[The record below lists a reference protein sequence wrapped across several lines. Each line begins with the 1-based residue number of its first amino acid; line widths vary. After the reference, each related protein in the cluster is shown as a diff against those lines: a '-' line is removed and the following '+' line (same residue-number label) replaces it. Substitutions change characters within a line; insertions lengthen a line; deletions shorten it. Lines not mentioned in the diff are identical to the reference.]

1 MMAVQ
6 KLPQYTTLSNLV
18 DDVQN
23 IMQAYRSN
31 VLESI
36 SNNIDNCGDAF
47 IKEAKIVSPVDT
59 GEYQNSWAKK
69 KLRKAKYSVVVG
81 NTKKVK
87 RNKKDPGR
95 SIPLINI
102 LEFGTG
108 WRRRPHV
115 ATALD
120 NSKDQVIDI
129 IANAIEKESK

>member
-1 MMAVQ
+1 MAVQ
-6 KLPQYTTLSNLV
+6 SQTQYTTLSDLV
-18 DDVQN
+18 NDVQN
-23 IMQAYRSN
+23 IVKAYRGN
-31 VLESI
+31 VLEAI
-36 SNNIDNCGDAF
+36 ANNIDDCGDVF
-47 IKEAKIVSPVDT
+47 IKEARKVSPVDT
-59 GEYQNSWAKK
+59 GEYKNSWSKK
-69 KLRKAKYSVVVG
+69 KLRKAKYNVVVG

-87 RNKKDPGR
+87 RNKKDPGK

-115 ATALD
+115 GTALN